1 MIELIFFAP
10 ELTETTRFLWD
21 CELFGDHIAFQSKE
35 KEWHTLTKF

>member
-21 CELFGDHIAFQSKE
+21 CELFWGPHCIPK
-35 KEWHTLTKF
+35 